1 MHYMKKPY
9 VLFPADMKTST
20 FAFIGLNGSFN
31 MPVYQLIF
39 LQHIF
44 WSWIL
49 LWIEIAA
56 FDKTTVV
63 FPPWK

>member
-1 MHYMKKPY
+1 MHYMKKLY
-9 VLFPADMKTST
+9 VLFPADMKTLT

-44 WSWIL
+44 
-49 LWIEIAA
+49 
-56 FDKTTVV
+56 
-63 FPPWK
+63 